1 MKTIIKNTILV
12 LAVVAVSACNKLDL
26 NVNPVQPVTVP
37 PKQRLPAIQANL
49 AYSLYS
55 QARFGAYHSYYFT
68 TRTGNSNAITD
79 TWNYNNITRMGA
91 WRWHYFDV
99 GSNVNQM
106 LRRATDE
113 GSNNYVGVG
122 KIILGLSYLS
132 ATDVFG
138 DMPFKEAYNGTFN
151 PKYDP
156 QEEVIAGADAL
167 LLEGI
172 TALDNVSAT
181 AETMDAKSDLIYN
194 GDLNKWKALAKGV
207 RARLKLRT
215 ANFKNGN
222 QELLTIVNDALI
234 NFSDAVFKYPEV
246 STTGWT
252 HNLWGPSDPPP
263 AGEAFQFA
271 DIRSDLV
278 NTLPTDFLMRALT
291 VDDGS
296 TGNPVAY
303 DPRLLKLTTPG
314 TTGKYLGAKMSE
326 GLRDVNLPTGTTFN
340 DFAKLHGGYWTSDN
354 SPYPILIKEE
364 LLFIKAETQFYLNDI
379 SGALATYR
387 EAIRVNME
395 RLGVTEGQ
403 IISYLGDQRKVA
415 QSEAELTIS
424 KIMMQKYVALYLQGE
439 TWSDMRR
446 YGYKASVYTNRL
458 GNTDHNI
465 YYPRYALAEWGGK
478 FVQRF
483 PYDPQTEY
491 VYNPKEID
499 RLGAKVRSWAFTP
512 VWWVQNSTLKN

>member
-1 MKTIIKNTILV
+1 MKTVIRNIAFAFVIIT
-12 LAVVAVSACNKLDL
+12 ASACHKLDL

-37 PKQRLPAIQANL
+37 PKQRMPAIQANL

-55 QARFGAYHSYYFT
+55 QARFAAYHSYYFT

-79 TWNYNNITRMGA
+79 TWNYNSITRMGA

-99 GSNVNQM
+99 GSNINQM
-106 LRRATDE
+106 VRRATDE

-138 DMPFKEAYNGTFN
+138 DMPFKEAYTGTFN
-151 PKYDP
+151 PVYDS
-156 QEEVIAGADAL
+156 QEQILTGVDNL
-167 LLEGI
+167 LSEGI
-172 TALDNVSAT
+172 AALENVSPL
-181 AETMDAKSDLIYN
+181 AETMDAKYDLIYN

-222 QELLTIVNDALI
+222 AELLTIVNDALT
-234 NFSDAVFKYPEV
+234 NFSDAVFKYPEI

-278 NTLPTDFLMRALT
+278 NTLPTDFLMKALT
-291 VDDGS
+291 VDAAS
-296 TGNPVAY
+296 LTY
-303 DPRLLKLTTPG
+303 DPRLFKLTTPG
-314 TTGKYLGAKMSE
+314 ANNKYLGAKMSE
-326 GLRDVNLPTGTTFN
+326 GLADPALPTGTTFN
-340 DFAKLHGGYWTSDN
+340 DFAKLHNGYWTSDK

-364 LLFIKAETQFYLNDI
+364 LLFIKAETQFHLNDI
-379 SGALATYR
+379 SGALATYH
-387 EAIRVNME
+387 EGIRVNME

-403 IISYLGDQRKVA
+403 IISYLGDARKVA
-415 QSEAELTIS
+415 QNIGELDIS
-424 KIMMQKYVALYLQGE
+424 DIMMQKYIALYLQGE
-439 TWSDMRR
+439 TWSDMKR
-446 YGYKASVYTNRL
+446 YGYKPAAYP
-458 GNTDHNI
+458 GI
-465 YYPRYALAEWGGK
+465 YYPRRALAEWAGK
-478 FVQRF
+478 YIQRF

-491 VYNPKEID
+491 VYNPKEIE
-499 RLGAKVRSWAFTP
+499 RLGAKVRNWAFTP